1 MRKSLRLALLVGAC
15 FAGLAFAA
23 PSFAAYAPSLII
35 EQSSYKPAAAPTV
48 DVFIAIDPSD
58 DPTAKM
64 TIFSPPGY
72 TANLTAAPGTKIGKV
87 VARVKAKALGG
98 ALLTLS
104 GDVLVANPADPTIQ
118 AASTQCTH
126 TTTHTT
132 TWVLNTS
139 LQGQTVAIPV
149 FVDNVGPYVVQQVC
163 LPSPDIPEAM
173 GGAKF
178 GAQLFAADFTITNV
192 FTNAGTK
199 GGYEWASDFT
209 PYTPGSATPNAA
221 GTTEAR
227 TYVGLPTTL
236 TLKRA
241 KAKNGFALVGQ
252 LSVAGVNPQ
261 GIKLDLWGGKKSKP
275 APTATTAGT
284 AKKPLARSKAVKA
297 TGKYAFARAN
307 VKFATYFQTR
317 FENYTTDCTG
327 ASPSGLP
334 IPCREERI
342 AAVTSNQVKVT
353 PPRKKKHR

>member
-1 MRKSLRLALLVGAC
+1 MRTSLRLALLVGVC

-35 EQSSYKPAAAPTV
+35 EQSSYKPAAAPTI
-48 DVFIAIDPSD
+48 DVFIAISPND

-64 TIFSPPGY
+64 TIFSPAGY
-72 TANLTAAPGTKIGKV
+72 TANLTAAPGTKIGSV

-118 AASTQCTH
+118 AASTQCTGKA
-126 TTTHTT
+126 THTT
-132 TWVLNTS
+132 IWVLNTS
-139 LQGQTVAIPV
+139 LQGQTIAIPV

-163 LPSPDIPEAM
+163 LPSPDVPPPA
-173 GGAKF
+173 GAAF
-178 GAQLFAADFTITNV
+178 GAQLFAADFTINNV

-209 PYTPGSATPNAA
+209 PYTPGTANPNPA
-221 GTTEAR
+221 GTTESR

-241 KAKNGFALVGQ
+241 KAKHGFALVGQ
-252 LSVAGVNPQ
+252 LSIFGVVPT
-261 GIKLDLWGGKKSKP
+261 GIKLDLWGGRKARP

-284 AKKPLARSKAVKA
+284 AKKPIARSKALKA
-297 TGKYAFARAN
+297 SGKYSFARAN

-353 PPRKKKHR
+353 PPPRKKHR